1 MAADIARRLAAGE
14 RRPGEIAVLCRSV
27 RHSAGDPLQAL
38 ARRGIPHRVAGDER
52 EHPVAAQTL
61 ALLRLTRA
69 LTSADLLAVLAGR
82 LAPADLH
89 AALTAAAGRRER
101 RPGRPPAPGPRLP
114 AAGGDGGDQAGDVPQ
129 LPAPVLLR
137 GGAGAARRGQR
148 PLAFG
153 EAVHA
158 ALEQFNLARRAGAVP
173 AAAELP
179 AWFAAAFDR
188 TRCET
193 EGQYRQLL
201 ARGRVLLGRY
211 HGWAAARAEQV
222 LAAETPFEAPYVDGQ
237 GRTHTVRGRYDL
249 IVRGPQGVEIVD
261 DKTGKRDGSTLRVNK
276 RRSNSDNDPELA
288 NRFERDP
295 EEYKCQWCPFRQP
308 CAASPVHWY

>member
-1 MAADIARRLAAGE
+1 MSAALADPLPLARDYLLQVATGATKPEMYRNCPRQYYYA
-14 RRPGEIAVLCRSV
+14 AVL
-27 RHSAGDPLQAL
+27 GLP
-38 ARRGIPHRVAGDER
+38 DEDNV
-52 EHPVAAQTL
+52 H
-61 ALLRLTRA
+61 
-69 LTSADLLAVLAGR
+69 
-82 LAPADLH
+82 
-89 AALTAAAGRRER
+89 
-101 RPGRPPAPGPRLP
+101 
-114 AAGGDGGDQAGDVPQ
+114 
-129 LPAPVLLR
+129 
-137 GGAGAARRGQR
+137 
-148 PLAFG
+148 LAFG

-158 ALEQFNLARRAGAVP
+158 ALEQFNLARRAAAVP

-288 NRFERDP
+288 NRFEHDP